1 MTVKEKTEAGIEVVQ
16 QTMTTFLATARAD
29 NAFGEPIEHEG
40 RLILPASEVLVGMG
54 FGAGYGSGTEEEVE
68 SESVEGAETASRGE
82 GGGGGGGGRTLSRPV
97 AVIVAGSDGVK
108 VEPILDVTKIG
119 VTLLTALG
127 AMAVAFSRI
136 LKQASDHE

>member
-1 MTVKEKTEAGIEVVQ
+1 MTDKEKTEAGIEVVQ

-54 FGAGYGSGTEEEVE
+54 FGAGYGSGSEEAEAE
-68 SESVEGAETASRGE
+68 GVEGAEPASRGE

-97 AVIVAGSDGVK
+97 AVIVAGGDGVK
-108 VEPILDVTKIG
+108 VEPILDITKIG
-119 VTLLTALG
+119 VTLLTALA

-136 LKQASDHE
+136 LRQASDYE